1 MLPLF
6 LSWWRGQDLNLRPP
20 GPGSETAPGD
30 QAFALA
36 QVTIDNIP
44 DSDIINNISKSSAY
58 PK

>member
-1 MLPLF
+1 MLPLS

-20 GPGSETAPGD
+20 GRGSEISSGA
-30 QAFALA
+30 QAFATA

-44 DSDIINNISKSSAY
+44 DSDIINNISKSSFY